1 MIDGEKLKRC
11 SARPLHPKQRAE
23 LKKHLKEML
32 DADNIRPSTS
42 EFSAPVVIVKKKDGT
57 THFCI
62 DYRNINKVIKFVN
75 YPLPRIDD
83 ALNSLGGA
91 KYFTCLDLRSGYFQ
105 IEMDPQDMHKT
116 TFATTHGL

>member
-1 MIDGEKLKRC
+1 
-11 SARPLHPKQRAE
+11 
-23 LKKHLKEML
+23 ML

-62 DYRNINKVIKFVN
+62 DYRNINKVTKFVN